1 MSRLDWKPWHDVVQL
16 RDDLKSGELSMA
28 MFAADLYDV
37 KVEKARPMYQD
48 LDKFFAFTYPTLP
61 LRNLVGDVMRRLAG
75 KNDKAVRQLALTYGG
90 GKTHTLI
97 TLYHLANQPT
107 SLPDLPAVH
116 EFMGAVGMD
125 WPRARIAVLPFD
137 KFDTDRG
144 LDTIGPDGSKRRLK
158 QIWSI
163 LAYQLAGNNGLRLL
177 HGNNLDE
184 ERDEKSPPS
193 EEVLSD
199 LLCYPARDGQA
210 TLILIDEVLMFAR
223 LKVGQDAEWQQRLNY
238 FFQCLT
244 QAASKVDTCC
254 VVASLLAT
262 DPTRSDERGR
272 QIMAELENVFS
283 RQREELIQPVGKED
297 AAEVLRRRFFTPES
311 IKDQQAFRPHVQAA
325 LSGIIALDDA
335 TKKQR
340 QLEEE
345 RYLKSYPFHP
355 DLTDI
360 FYTKWT
366 ALDNFQRTRGVLRTY
381 AMALREAE
389 AWDESPLV
397 SVNVFLNK
405 KQLTNLSEAGRELA
419 NVAETEEYEGKRQA
433 WASILESE
441 LEKARKIQQELP
453 SLDRFREVEQIVFA
467 TFLHSQP
474 IGSIQQ
480 ASTHDLLALVGDT
493 RPDRIEIGKA
503 LQRWTELSWFLDE
516 KTLQERETGPEGTAK
531 LPKNWR
537 LGGRP
542 NLKQMHDDA
551 RGKVPPEAIEAQLDN
566 QIRACKSLVD
576 GIPPGV
582 HKPYLLPDHPRD
594 IGGKGEFH
602 YAILGPK
609 AASMPGN
616 PSEEARRFL
625 DQKNGPNNPRTD
637 RNALILAVP
646 SIDGLRVVENAIR
659 DVLGW
664 QSVEERLKGQEVD
677 ETRKQLL
684 QREKKQAQNHL
695 NEMVRQA
702 YCIAVT
708 VDYNDQDIAFR
719 VIPDNVSLFSVI
731 SKHSQARIQDTA
743 ISSDALLPDSGSQME
758 LFRAGEQSRPLS
770 YLVDAFASDVRLPKL
785 LNQNA
790 VLDTLLEGCRQGIF
804 VFRTMRPD
812 RSSRTFWREQPD
824 EAALKDPS
832 MEIVLSEYATL
843 SSLHPTLLQPGT
855 LPELWQSNALSL
867 GELYAYFSG
876 KVIQI
881 HKKGDEGQEYS
892 EPFSLPRAPREVI
905 NSAIQ
910 AAVKERTLWLR
921 SGRASLFAEEVAE
934 ELLIDEAT
942 LQLPPKSIQ
951 ASEIL
956 PENLPAAWENGTTN
970 AHTIADAL
978 SSKVGQ
984 VLPWATVRATIEAAF
999 NARWLERTEDSGLWP
1014 CDYAGARS
1022 VRITMF
1028 QEPAIPKPPPQP
1040 YKNSHSPTGGNS
1052 SQSET
1057 IKVHDGLGTYGL
1069 STEATLEVYELQ
1081 NLVEQLG
1088 ALERETIGL
1097 KLTYH
1102 VRITLDGSDGQPISN
1117 EIRDKVNTL
1126 LSEVSDKLNLR

>member
-1 MSRLDWKPWHDVVQL
+1 MNRLEWKPWHDVVQL

-37 KVEKARPMYQD
+37 KIERARSMYQD
-48 LDKFFAFTYPTLP
+48 MDQFFAFTYPTLP

-97 TLYHLANQPT
+97 ALYHLANHPHL
-107 SLPDLPAVH
+107 LPDLPAVR
-116 EFMGAVGMD
+116 EFVGAVGMD
-125 WPRARIAVLPFD
+125 WPQARIAVLPFD
-137 KFDTDRG
+137 KFDTETG
-144 LDTIGPDGSKRRLK
+144 LETVGPDGTRRKLK

-163 LAYQLAGNNGLRLL
+163 LAYQLAGSDGLRLM
-177 HGNNLDE
+177 HADNLDE

-193 EEVLSD
+193 EEVLST
-199 LLCYPARDGQA
+199 LLRYPSSKGPA
-210 TLILIDEVLMFAR
+210 TLVLIDEVLMFAR
-223 LKVGQDAEWQQRLNY
+223 LKVAQNPEWQQTLNY

-244 QAASKVDTCC
+244 QAATKVDSCC
-254 VVASLLAT
+254 IVASLLAT
-262 DPTRSDERGR
+262 DPKRSDERGR
-272 QIMAELENVFS
+272 QIMAELENIFN

-325 LSGIIALDDA
+325 LVGIAALDEA
-335 TKKQR
+335 TRKQR
-340 QLEEE
+340 QAEEE
-345 RYLKSYPFHP
+345 RFLKSYPFHP

-366 ALDNFQRTRGVLRTY
+366 TLDNFQRTRGVLRTY

-405 KQLTNLSEAGRELA
+405 KQLSNLSEAGRELA

-453 SLDRFREVEQIVFA
+453 SLDRFREVEQAVFA

-480 ASTHDLLALVGDT
+480 ASTHDLLVLVGHT
-493 RPDRIEIGKA
+493 RPDRIEMGKA

-516 KTLQERETGPEGTAK
+516 KTLRERESGPEGTPS

-551 RGKVPPEAIEAQLDN
+551 RERVPLEAIELQIDG
-566 QIRACKSLVD
+566 QIRACKSLID
-576 GIPPGV
+576 GIPSGV

-602 YAILGPK
+602 YVILGPK
-609 AASMPGN
+609 AASLPGS

-646 SIDGLRVVENAIR
+646 SVDGLRLVESAIR

-664 QSVEERLKGQEVD
+664 QSIEERLKVQETD
-677 ETRKQLL
+677 ETRRLLL
-684 QREKKQAQNHL
+684 QKERKQAQNYL
-695 NEMVRQA
+695 TEMVRQA

-708 VDYNDQDIAFR
+708 VDPNDQDIAFR
-719 VIPDNVSLFSVI
+719 VIPDSVSLFGVI
-731 SKHSQARIQDTA
+731 SKHPQARIKEDA
-743 ISSDALLPDSGSQME
+743 INTEALLPDSGSQME
-758 LFRAGEQSRPLS
+758 LFRRGEESRPLN

-785 LNQNA
+785 LNQGA
-790 VLDTLLEGCRQGIF
+790 ILETLLQGCRQGIF
-804 VFRTMRPD
+804 VFRTTRLD
-812 RSSRTFWREQPD
+812 HSTRTFWREQPA
-824 EAALKDPS
+824 ETALKDS
-832 MEIVLSEYATL
+832 SLEVVLTEYATL
-843 SSLHPTLLQPGT
+843 SSLDPALLQPGK
-855 LPELWQSNALSL
+855 LPELWQNDVLIL
-867 GELYAYFSG
+867 QDLYAYFTG
-876 KVIQI
+876 KILWEQ
-881 HKKGDEGQEYS
+881 KEGYR
-892 EPFSLPRAPREVI
+892 EPVPMPKAARAVI
-905 NSAIQ
+905 NTAIQ
-910 AAVKERTLWLR
+910 AAVKGRSLWLR
-921 SGRASLFAEEVAE
+921 SGRASLLAEDVAE
-934 ELLIDEAT
+934 ELLVDEAT
-942 LQLPPKSIQ
+942 LQLPPKGIA

-956 PENLPAAWENGTTN
+956 PENLPEAWENSFTT
-970 AHTIADAL
+970 AHAIADAL

-984 VLPWATVRATIEAAF
+984 VLPWVTVKATIDTAF
-999 NARWLERTEDSGLWP
+999 NSRWLERTLDSGPWP
-1014 CDYAGARS
+1014 CDYAGARA
-1022 VRITMF
+1022 VRISTI
-1028 QEPAIPKPPPQP
+1028 QEVPIPQTPSDSSVYSAEESDKPGSKPQVIKESPRANELSAGAI
-1040 YKNSHSPTGGNS
+1040 
-1052 SQSET
+1052 
-1057 IKVHDGLGTYGL
+1057 
-1069 STEATLEVYELQ
+1069 LEVHELQ
-1081 NLVEQLG
+1081 DLVEQLG
-1088 ALERETIGL
+1088 ALERETVGL
-1097 KLTYH
+1097 KLTYY
-1102 VRITLDGSDGQPISN
+1102 VRIDLEGSVVQPIS
-1117 EIRDKVNTL
+1117 EAVKEKVNML
-1126 LSEVSDKLNLR
+1126 LREASDKLNLH

>member
-37 KVEKARPMYQD
+37 KIDKARPIYQE

-61 LRNLVGDVMRRLAG
+61 LRNLVGDVLRRLAG

-97 TLYHLANQPT
+97 TLYHLANQPDN
-107 SLPDLPAVH
+107 LPDLPAAH
-116 EFMGAVGMD
+116 EFTGAVGMD

-137 KFDTDRG
+137 KLDTDKG
-144 LDTIGPDGSKRRLK
+144 LETIGPDGTRRRLK

-163 LAYQLAGNNGLRLL
+163 LAYQIAGSDGLRLL
-177 HGNNLDE
+177 HADDLDE

-193 EEVLSD
+193 EEVLST
-199 LLCYPARDGQA
+199 LLRYPAREGLA

-223 LKVGQDAEWQQRLNY
+223 LKVGQDPEWQQTLNY

-244 QAASKVDTCC
+244 QAATKVDSCC

-262 DPTRSDERGR
+262 DPKRSDERGR
-272 QIMAELENVFS
+272 QIMAELENIFS

-311 IKDQQAFRPHVQAA
+311 IKDQRAFRPHVQAA
-325 LSGIIALDDA
+325 LVGIVALDDA
-335 TKKQR
+335 TRKQR
-340 QLEEE
+340 QVEEE
-345 RYLKSYPFHP
+345 RFLKSYPFHP

-441 LEKARKIQQELP
+441 LEKARKIQQELS

-474 IGSIQQ
+474 IGSTQQ
-480 ASTHDLLALVGDT
+480 ASTRDLLVLVGDT
-493 RPDRIEIGKA
+493 RPDRIEMGKA

-516 KTLQERETGPEGTAK
+516 KTLQDRETGPEGTPK

-551 RGKVPPEAIEAQLDN
+551 REKVPPEAIEAQLDD

-576 GIPPGV
+576 GIPAGV
-582 HKPYLLPDHPRD
+582 HKPHLLPDHPRD

-609 AASMPGN
+609 AASLSGN

-646 SIDGLRVVENAIR
+646 SVDGLRVVENAIR

-684 QREKKQAQNHL
+684 QREKRQAQNHL

-708 VDYNDQDIAFR
+708 VDRNDQDIAFR
-719 VIPDNVSLFSVI
+719 VIPDNVSLFGVI
-731 SKHSQARIQDTA
+731 SKHPQARIQDTA

-758 LFRAGEQSRPLS
+758 LFKAGEQSRPLS
-770 YLVDAFASDVRLPKL
+770 YLIDAFASDVRLPKL
-785 LNQNA
+785 LNQSA
-790 VLDTLLEGCRQGIF
+790 ILDTLLEGCRQGIF
-804 VFRTMRPD
+804 IFRTTRPD
-812 RSSRTFWREQPD
+812 RSTRTFWYEQPD
-824 EAALKDPS
+824 EAALRDPS
-832 MEIVLSEYATL
+832 IEVVLSEYATL
-843 SSLHPTLLQPGT
+843 SSLDPALLQPGT
-855 LPELWQSNALSL
+855 LPELWQSDVLSL
-867 GELYAYFSG
+867 QELYAYFSG
-876 KVIQI
+876 KVVQM

-892 EPFSLPRAPREVI
+892 EPVFLPKASREVI
-905 NSAIQ
+905 N
-910 AAVKERTLWLR
+910 AAVQIAVKGRSLWLR
-921 SGRASLFAEEVAE
+921 SGRASLLAEEVAE

-942 LQLPPKSIQ
+942 LQLPPRPIS

-956 PENLPAAWENGTTN
+956 PENLPEAWENGYTN
-970 AHTIADAL
+970 AHAIADAL
-978 SSKVGQ
+978 SGKIGQ
-984 VLPWATVRATIEAAF
+984 VLPWVTVKATIETAF
-999 NARWLERTEDSGLWP
+999 SSRWLERTLDSGPWP

-1022 VRITMF
+1022 VRISTIQDPPVSKTPPESPGYSHKEDNRPRSEPTNV
-1028 QEPAIPKPPPQP
+1028 QERSGA
-1040 YKNSHSPTGGNS
+1040 
-1052 SQSET
+1052 
-1057 IKVHDGLGTYGL
+1057 YGL
-1069 STEATLEVYELQ
+1069 STEAVLEVYELQ

-1088 ALERETIGL
+1088 ALERETVGL
-1097 KLTYH
+1097 KLTYQ
-1102 VRITLDGSDGQPISN
+1102 VRINLEGSADHPIPN

-1126 LSEVSDKLNLR
+1126 LSEASDKLNLH